1 MKVGKY
7 EFDTQEEFNAAKENV
22 DENLN
27 IISFI
32 GVIDDVLKV
41 DVLWNDDITE
51 QPEKWL
57 PFAIDIEDE
66 GIHFFHD
73 YPYLENKFE

>member
-7 EFDTQEEFNAAKENV
+7 EFNTKEEFKNAAASV
-22 DENLN
+22 DNN
-27 IISFI
+27 INTISFI
-32 GVIDDVLKV
+32 AVINEKYKV
-41 DVLWNDDITE
+41 DVLWNNDITE
-51 QPEKWL
+51 HPTEWL

-73 YPYLENKFE
+73 YPYLENKF

>member
-7 EFDTQEEFNAAKENV
+7 EFNTQEEFNVAKENV

-27 IISFI
+27 TISFI
-32 GVIDDVLKV
+32 GVIDDVIKV

-57 PFAIDIEDE
+57 PFAIDIQDE
-66 GIHFFHD
+66 GIHYFHD

>member
-7 EFDTQEEFNAAKENV
+7 EFDSLESFEEAKADVDIIKNAIVELGESDGKYR
-22 DENLN
+22 
-27 IISFI
+27 
-32 GVIDDVLKV
+32 V
-41 DVLWNDDITE
+41 DVLWNGE
-51 QPEKWL
+51 ESHPEKWL

-66 GIHFFHD
+66 GVHYFHD

>member
-7 EFDTQEEFNAAKENV
+7 EFNTKEEFNIAKESI
-22 DENLN
+22 DTYKN
-27 IISFI
+27 IITFI
-32 GVIDDVLKV
+32 GVINDKYKV
-41 DVLWNDDITE
+41 DVLWNEDITE
-51 QPEKWL
+51 QPIEWL
-57 PFAIDIEDE
+57 PFAINIEDE

>member
-7 EFDTQEEFNAAKENV
+7 EFNTKEEFNIATESV
-22 DENLN
+22 DNNIN

-32 GVIDDVLKV
+32 DVIDEKYKV
-41 DVLWNDDITE
+41 DVLWNDDVTE
-51 QPEKWL
+51 HPIEWQ
-57 PFAIDIEDE
+57 PFAINIEDE

-73 YPYLENKFE
+73 YPYLENKF

>member
-7 EFDTQEEFNAAKENV
+7 EFDSLESFEEAKADVDIIKNAIVELGESDGKYR
-22 DENLN
+22 
-27 IISFI
+27 
-32 GVIDDVLKV
+32 V
-41 DVLWNDDITE
+41 DVLWNGEESHPT
-51 QPEKWL
+51 KWL

-66 GIHFFHD
+66 GVHYFHD

>member
-7 EFDTQEEFNAAKENV
+7 EFNTQEEFNAAKENI
-22 DENLN
+22 DNTIN
-27 IISFI
+27 TISFI
-32 GVIDDVLKV
+32 GVIDDVIKV

-51 QPEKWL
+51 HPEKWL

-66 GIHFFHD
+66 GIHYFHD

>member
-7 EFDTQEEFNAAKENV
+7 EFDTIDEFKVSAASV
-22 DENLN
+22 DNN
-27 IISFI
+27 INTISYIGFI
-32 GVIDDVLKV
+32 NEKHKV

-51 QPEKWL
+51 HPTEWL
-57 PFAIDIEDE
+57 PFAINIEDE

-73 YPYLENKFE
+73 YPYLENKF

>member
-7 EFDTQEEFNAAKENV
+7 EFNTQEEFNTAKENV

-27 IISFI
+27 IITFI
-32 GVIDDVLKV
+32 GVIDDVIKV

-51 QPEKWL
+51 QPENWL

-73 YPYLENKFE
+73 YPYLENKF